1 MTVQLLLDLRDSTLF
16 LARSRRV
23 LVRVLVAGNLVS
35 VLVMLV
41 RGLVLGLGR
50 DTLSDVDTLLLKE
63 PYPSVVS
70 KQCSL

>member
-1 MTVQLLLDLRDSTLF
+1 
-16 LARSRRV
+16 
-23 LVRVLVAGNLVS
+23 
-35 VLVMLV
+35 MLV